1 MGRGEEPIKLGSP
14 HGASEGCGHGG
25 MGKRVQTSSGGGWA
39 GGLRVVGPP
48 AGAPRSERKGR
59 RGAARSGYSGRA
71 VQTEGGKRGGP
82 TRSWR
87 GGCHSLASLKARPR
101 LLPCAPEAAASVL
114 ARPPTPWVRPP
125 RVSRWAGAGDARCV
139 RAGRPPGFPGPAPAL
154 ALLPGCRD

>member
-1 MGRGEEPIKLGSP
+1 MEGWESEYRLPRAEAGPGACGSRGRRLGRRGLRGRG
-14 HGASEGCGHGG
+14 GA
-25 MGKRVQTSSGGGWA
+25 
-39 GGLRVVGPP
+39 
-48 AGAPRSERKGR
+48 GR

-114 ARPPTPWVRPP
+114 SRPSTPWVRPP

-139 RAGRPPGFPGPAPAL
+139 RTGRPPGFPGPAPAL